1 MLPVHLCGSVHR
13 LLRPSTLSSLPGLP
27 HPLQDHRSTQPSS
40 SVEGL
45 SHHPAFPVSP
55 ALTEGQGTGAPS
67 CLMTSR
73 GLHSGTFYCLVLLG
87 WETGYTVFH
96 HGVTERSQLAREGG
110 TGCGPGE

>member
-1 MLPVHLCGSVHR
+1 MLPVHLCGGVHG
-13 LLRPSTLSSLPGLP
+13 LLRTSTHSSLPGLP
-27 HPLQDHRSTQPSS
+27 RPLQDHRFTQPSS

-45 SHHPAFPVSP
+45 SHHPAFQVSP
-55 ALTEGQGTGAPS
+55 ALPEGQGPGAPS

-73 GLHSGTFYCLVLLG
+73 GLHSGTFCWVILLG

-96 HGVTERSQLAREGG
+96 HGVTERSQLAREEG